1 MANVGFTMH
10 LGLHS
15 QGLVV
20 IHVKSYNNDVLLK
33 KRFCLIGGKMSL
45 RITIENNY
53 KTAIKSKNTNDV
65 NTLRLIKSAI
75 KDRDIA
81 IRSGDNNNV
90 ISDQEILS
98 LLQSLIKQR
107 KDSIDAFKVASR
119 DDLVAN
125 EQSEIDIISKFL
137 PKQMNEVETEEI
149 IQLILEKNNLHSLKD
164 MGRLMNELKANHA
177 GSIDMA
183 LAGKIA
189 KSKLVT

>member
-1 MANVGFTMH
+1 
-10 LGLHS
+10 
-15 QGLVV
+15 
-20 IHVKSYNNDVLLK
+20 
-33 KRFCLIGGKMSL
+33 MSL
-45 RITIENNY
+45 RIIIEDNY
-53 KTAIKSKNTNDV
+53 KTAIKSKNTNEV

-81 IRSGDNNNV
+81 IRSRDSNNL

-177 GSIDMA
+177 GSIDMT
-183 LAGKIA
+183 LAGKIV
-189 KSKLVT
+189 KSKLAT